1 MGSFALNLRWR
12 FQMFFHMASII
23 TQRLPQS
30 RAFPK
35 TNGNDT
41 IDCYPLETG
50 GIKKILVVS
59 EQTFKEI
66 QKEFKLFFKGLK
78 SRASQRSLNLKA
90 PGGQDSKPKLS
101 TKELTNQNK
110 HFRDYEPTNAIYLNN
125 SQWRRRVRVKE
136 WFSRYA
142 QGSDF

>member
-1 MGSFALNLRWR
+1 MLIG
-12 FQMFFHMASII
+12 
-23 TQRLPQS
+23 
-30 RAFPK
+30 
-35 TNGNDT
+35 GNDT

-50 GIKKILVVS
+50 EIKKILVVS

-78 SRASQRSLNLKA
+78 SRASQRSLNLETSK
-90 PGGQDSKPKLS
+90 GQDFKPKLS
-101 TKELTNQNK
+101 TKECNQNK
-110 HFRDYEPTNAIYLNN
+110 PCRDYEPTNAIYLN
-125 SQWRRRVRVKE
+125 SSDWRRWARVKE